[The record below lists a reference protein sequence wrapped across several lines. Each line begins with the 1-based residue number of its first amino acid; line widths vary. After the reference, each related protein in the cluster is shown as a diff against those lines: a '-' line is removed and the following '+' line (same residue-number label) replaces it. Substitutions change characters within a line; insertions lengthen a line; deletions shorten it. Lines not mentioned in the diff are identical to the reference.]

1 MTKRSD
7 ISPSGS
13 RWECRKFSSLA
24 FLLLYD
30 KCLLDEEVKRPA
42 IELHPGLCPKLFAS
56 LPRTGIPSV
65 ATADA
70 FRKELC
76 SVRWSPLDA
85 CSLEGLGLHVS
96 SLKASVKH
104 LLVPN
109 RYDCYPSIWDNC
121 WISGRRRLGASPI
134 WRPASTLGGLT
145 LGRLFHIQEAL
156 SLNSRSVKYSF
167 DTADYL

>member
-1 MTKRSD
+1 MKWLAHWKWYMKIVLLHKSRKRQKLTFQTDRRQTKPRGLYHWSMTLWLSLSWLMTKRGD

-85 CSLEGLGLHVS
+85 CWLEGLRTARFFFE
-96 SLKASVKH
+96 SLSQTPTCTQQLW
-104 LLVPN
+104 LLSQ
-109 RYDCYPSIWDNC
+109 YM
-121 WISGRRRLGASPI
+121 G
-134 WRPASTLGGLT
+134 
-145 LGRLFHIQEAL
+145 
-156 SLNSRSVKYSF
+156 
-167 DTADYL
+167 